1 MTTQPSLRI
10 GDAEREAVA
19 AELQEH
25 FARGRLTMEEL
36 SARLDATF
44 AAKTQGDLDAITSDL
59 PHARTYGGVLPSQTT
74 SSRAAQRGYTGS
86 WGGSSGRRG
95 HGPGRLSGLASL
107 ATLLAMVASILIV
120 FDALAVFR
128 LPLPG
133 KFGLLV
139 AIFTIIRGL
148 IRRIFGGARRG
159 RAGRPW

>member
-1 MTTQPSLRI
+1 MTTQPSFRI
-10 GDAEREAVA
+10 GDSEREAVA

-36 SARLDATF
+36 SQRLDATF

-74 SSRAAQRGYTGS
+74 ASRASQRGYTGS
-86 WGGSSGRRG
+86 WDGSSGRRG
-95 HGPGRLSGLASL
+95 HGPGRLSGLA
-107 ATLLAMVASILIV
+107 TLLALVASILIV

-148 IRRIFGGARRG
+148 IRRIFGGGRRG
-159 RAGRPW
+159 RSGRLW